1 MSRNQ
6 NNVAEK
12 RIKRVLCSGRVTVEN
27 YSEELDRNGRSDLVY
42 YAKIKEINQEDRGSK
57 KQGNVASKG
66 GTHAH

>member
-1 MSRNQ
+1 MS
-6 NNVAEK
+6 VAEK

-42 YAKIKEINQEDRGSK
+42 YAKIKEIHQEDRGSK

-66 GTHAH
+66 RTHAHS

>member
-1 MSRNQ
+1 MS
-6 NNVAEK
+6 VAEK